1 MTKKSIAWVTDS
13 TCTIDPEFAKNNH
26 VYIVPLRII
35 INNQCYRENID
46 ITIDEFYDKLRQH
59 EQVGSSQP
67 PIGEFI
73 ELYER
78 LKEEYD
84 EIIAV
89 HLSSE
94 LSGTFNASM
103 QGAEIA
109 EVNVIG
115 IDAKVGAYPI
125 REMITRGIHWH
136 QMGFT
141 GMEIKERIE
150 NIIENM
156 SFYLIPAS
164 LSQLHRSG
172 RVSGSQLVLS
182 NLLRINLLL
191 RFDEGKV
198 VVVDKI
204 RTMKKTHQA
213 LMDIFKQDLGLISDV
228 CIMHSNNWEMANK
241 LEDQINELAPN
252 LRTEIMTYIPAVAV
266 HAGEG
271 TVGLSWIKNNS
282 INSINSQATPA
293 IPVDVREAVI
303 V

>member
-1 MTKKSIAWVTDS
+1 MKSIAWVTDS
-13 TCTIDPEFAKNNH
+13 TSIIDPEFAKNNH
-26 VYIVPLRII
+26 VYIIPLRII
-35 INNQCYRENID
+35 INNECYKENID
-46 ITIDEFYDKLRQH
+46 ITIDDFYEKMRQH
-59 EQVGSSQP
+59 EKVGSSQP

-94 LSGTFNASM
+94 LSGTYNASM

-109 EVNVIG
+109 EANVIG

-125 REMITRGIHWH
+125 REMIMRGIHW
-136 QMGFT
+136 QKKGLS
-141 GMEIKERIE
+141 GLEIKAKIE
-150 NIIENM
+150 NIIQNM

-164 LSQLHRSG
+164 LTQLHRSG
-172 RVSGSQLVLS
+172 RVSGSQFVLS
-182 NLLRINLLL
+182 QLLRINLLL

-198 VVVDKI
+198 VVVEKI
-204 RTMKKTHQA
+204 RTMKKTQQT
-213 LMDIFKQDLGLISDV
+213 LLDIFKQDVGLVSDV
-228 CIMHSNNWEMANK
+228 CIMHSNNLEMALK
-241 LEDQINELAPN
+241 LEEDIKAMAPD

-271 TVGLSWIKNNS
+271 TVGLSWIKNTS
-282 INSINSQATPA
+282 INSIHPDVTPA
-293 IPVDVREAVI
+293 AFPEAALV
-303 V
+303 

>member
-1 MTKKSIAWVTDS
+1 MTMKSIAWVTDS
-13 TCTIDPEFAKNNH
+13 TSIIDPEFAKKNH
-26 VYIVPLRII
+26 VYIIPLRII
-35 INNQCYRENID
+35 INNECYKENID
-46 ITIDEFYDKLRQH
+46 ITIDDFYEKMRHH
-59 EQVGSSQP
+59 EKVGSSQP

-94 LSGTFNASM
+94 LSGTYNASM

-109 EVNVIG
+109 EANVIG

-125 REMITRGIHWH
+125 REMIMRGIHW
-136 QMGFT
+136 QKKGLS
-141 GMEIKERIE
+141 GLEIKAKIE
-150 NIIENM
+150 NIIQNM

-164 LSQLHRSG
+164 LTQLHRSG
-172 RVSGSQLVLS
+172 RVSGSQFVLS
-182 NLLRINLLL
+182 QLLRINLLL

-198 VVVDKI
+198 VVVEKI
-204 RTMKKTHQA
+204 RTMKKTQQA
-213 LMDIFKQDLGLISDV
+213 LLEIFKQDVGLVSDV
-228 CIMHSNNWEMANK
+228 CIMHSNNLEMALK
-241 LEDQINELAPN
+241 LEEDIKAMAPD

-271 TVGLSWIKNNS
+271 TVGLSWIKNTS
-282 INSINSQATPA
+282 INSIHSDAA
-293 IPVDVREAVI
+293 PVAFPEAVL

>member
-1 MTKKSIAWVTDS
+1 VTMKSIAWVTDS

-26 VYIVPLRII
+26 VYIVPLRLI
-35 INNQCYRENID
+35 INNECYKENID
-46 ITIDEFYDKLRQH
+46 ITIDEFYEKMRQH
-59 EQVGSSQP
+59 DQVGSSQP

-89 HLSSE
+89 HLSTG
-94 LSGTFNASM
+94 LSGTYNASM

-109 EVNVIG
+109 EANVIG
-115 IDAKVGAYPI
+115 IDSKVGAYPI

-136 QMGFT
+136 KMGFT
-141 GMEIKERIE
+141 GLEIKEKIE
-150 NIIENM
+150 NIIQNM

-172 RVSGSQLVLS
+172 RVSGTQVILSQ
-182 NLLRINLLL
+182 LLRINLLL

-198 VVVDKI
+198 IVVEKI
-204 RTMKKTHQA
+204 RTMKKTKQA
-213 LMDIFKQDLGLISDV
+213 LLDIFKQDAGLVSDV
-228 CIMHSNNWEMANK
+228 CIMHSNNLEMALK
-241 LEDQINELAPN
+241 LEEDIKEMAPD

-271 TVGLSWIKNNS
+271 TVGLSWIKNNR
-282 INSINSQATPA
+282 INSIYSEVE
-293 IPVDVREAVI
+293 PVAVL

>member
-1 MTKKSIAWVTDS
+1 MTMKSIAWVTDS

-26 VYIVPLRII
+26 VYIVPLRLI
-35 INNQCYRENID
+35 INNECYKENID
-46 ITIDEFYDKLRQH
+46 ITIDEFYEKMRQH
-59 EQVGSSQP
+59 DQVGSSQP

-89 HLSSE
+89 HLSTG
-94 LSGTFNASM
+94 LSGTYNASM

-109 EVNVIG
+109 EANVIG
-115 IDAKVGAYPI
+115 IDSKVGAYPI

-136 QMGFT
+136 KMGFT
-141 GMEIKERIE
+141 ALEIKEKIE
-150 NIIENM
+150 NIIQNM

-172 RVSGSQLVLS
+172 RVSGTQVVLS
-182 NLLRINLLL
+182 QLLRINLLL

-198 VVVDKI
+198 IVVEKI
-204 RTMKKTHQA
+204 RTMKKTKQA
-213 LMDIFKQDLGLISDV
+213 LLDIFKQDAGLVSDV
-228 CIMHSNNWEMANK
+228 CIMHSNNLEMALK
-241 LEDQINELAPN
+241 LEEDIKEMAPD

-271 TVGLSWIKNNS
+271 TVGLSWIKNNR
-282 INSINSQATPA
+282 INSIDSEVE
-293 IPVDVREAVI
+293 PVAVL

>member
-1 MTKKSIAWVTDS
+1 MTMKSIAWVTDS
-13 TCTIDPEFAKNNH
+13 TSIIDPGFAKNNH
-26 VYIVPLRII
+26 VYIIPLRII
-35 INNQCYRENID
+35 INNECYKENID
-46 ITIDEFYDKLRQH
+46 ITIDDFYEKMRQH
-59 EQVGSSQP
+59 EKVGSSQP

-94 LSGTFNASM
+94 LSGTYNASM

-109 EVNVIG
+109 EANVIG

-125 REMITRGIHWH
+125 REMIMRGIHW
-136 QMGFT
+136 QKKGLS
-141 GMEIKERIE
+141 GLEIKAKIE

-164 LSQLHRSG
+164 LTQLHRSG
-172 RVSGSQLVLS
+172 RVSGSQFVLS
-182 NLLRINLLL
+182 QLLRINLLL

-198 VVVDKI
+198 VVVEKI
-204 RTMKKTHQA
+204 RTMKKTQQA
-213 LMDIFKQDLGLISDV
+213 LLEIFKQDVGLVSDV
-228 CIMHSNNWEMANK
+228 CIMHSNNLEMALK
-241 LEDQINELAPN
+241 LEEDIKAMAPD

-271 TVGLSWIKNNS
+271 TVGLSWIKNTG
-282 INSINSQATPA
+282 INSIHLNDA
-293 IPVDVREAVI
+293 PVAFPEAVFA
-303 V
+303 

>member
-1 MTKKSIAWVTDS
+1 MTMKSIAWVTDS
-13 TCTIDPEFAKNNH
+13 TSIIDPEFAKKNH
-26 VYIVPLRII
+26 VYIIPLRII
-35 INNQCYRENID
+35 INNECYKENID
-46 ITIDEFYDKLRQH
+46 ITIDEFYEKMRQH
-59 EQVGSSQP
+59 DKVGSSQP

-94 LSGTFNASM
+94 LSGTYNASM

-109 EVNVIG
+109 EADVIG

-125 REMITRGIHWH
+125 REMIMRGIHW
-136 QMGFT
+136 QKKGFT
-141 GMEIKERIE
+141 GLEIKAKIE

-164 LSQLHRSG
+164 LTQLHRSG
-172 RVSGSQLVLS
+172 RVSGSQFVLS
-182 NLLRINLLL
+182 QLLRINLLL
-191 RFDEGKV
+191 RFDEGRV
-198 VVVDKI
+198 VVVEKI
-204 RTMKKTHQA
+204 RTMKKTQQA
-213 LMDIFKQDLGLISDV
+213 LLDIFKRDVELVSDV
-228 CIMHSNNWEMANK
+228 CIMHSNNLEMALK
-241 LEDQINELAPN
+241 LEEDIRAMAPN

-271 TVGLSWIKNNS
+271 TVGLSWIKNTSLNS
-282 INSINSQATPA
+282 ILDVAPA
-293 IPVDVREAVI
+293 AFPEAVL

>member
-1 MTKKSIAWVTDS
+1 MKSIAWVTDS
-13 TCTIDPEFAKNNH
+13 TSIIDPEFAKNNH
-26 VYIVPLRII
+26 VYIIPLRII
-35 INNQCYRENID
+35 INNECYKENID
-46 ITIDEFYDKLRQH
+46 ITIDDFYEKMRQH
-59 EQVGSSQP
+59 EKVGSSQP

-94 LSGTFNASM
+94 LSGTYNASM

-109 EVNVIG
+109 EANVIG

-125 REMITRGIHWH
+125 REMIMRGIHW
-136 QMGFT
+136 QKKGLS
-141 GMEIKERIE
+141 GLEIKAKIE
-150 NIIENM
+150 NIIQNM

-164 LSQLHRSG
+164 LTQLHRSG
-172 RVSGSQLVLS
+172 RVSGSQFVLS
-182 NLLRINLLL
+182 QLLRINLLL

-198 VVVDKI
+198 VVVEKI
-204 RTMKKTHQA
+204 RTMKKTQQT
-213 LMDIFKQDLGLISDV
+213 LLDIFKQDVGLVSDV
-228 CIMHSNNWEMANK
+228 CIMHSNNLEMALK
-241 LEDQINELAPN
+241 LEEDIKAMAPD

-271 TVGLSWIKNNS
+271 TVGLSWIKNTS
-282 INSINSQATPA
+282 INSIHPDVTPA
-293 IPVDVREAVI
+293 AFPEAVL

>member
-1 MTKKSIAWVTDS
+1 MKSIAWVTDS

-26 VYIVPLRII
+26 VYIVPLRLI
-35 INNQCYRENID
+35 INNECYKENID
-46 ITIDEFYDKLRQH
+46 ITIDEFYEKMRQH
-59 EQVGSSQP
+59 DQVGSSQP

-89 HLSSE
+89 HLSTG
-94 LSGTFNASM
+94 LSGTYNASM

-109 EVNVIG
+109 EANVIG
-115 IDAKVGAYPI
+115 IDSKVGAYPI

-136 QMGFT
+136 KMGFT
-141 GMEIKERIE
+141 GLEIKEKIE
-150 NIIENM
+150 NIIQNM

-172 RVSGSQLVLS
+172 RVSGTQVVLS
-182 NLLRINLLL
+182 QLLRINLLL

-198 VVVDKI
+198 IVVEKI
-204 RTMKKTHQA
+204 RTMKKTKQA
-213 LMDIFKQDLGLISDV
+213 LLDIFKQDAGLVSDV
-228 CIMHSNNWEMANK
+228 CIMHSNNLEMALK
-241 LEDQINELAPN
+241 LEEDIKEMAPD

-271 TVGLSWIKNNS
+271 TVGLSWIKNNR
-282 INSINSQATPA
+282 INSIYSEVE
-293 IPVDVREAVI
+293 PVAVL

>member
-1 MTKKSIAWVTDS
+1 MKSIAWVTDS
-13 TCTIDPEFAKNNH
+13 TSIIDPEFAMKNH
-26 VYIVPLRII
+26 VYIIPLRII
-35 INNQCYRENID
+35 INNECYKENID
-46 ITIDEFYDKLRQH
+46 ITIDEFYEKMRQH
-59 EQVGSSQP
+59 DKVGSSQP

-94 LSGTFNASM
+94 LSGTYNASM

-109 EVNVIG
+109 EADVIG

-125 REMITRGIHWH
+125 REMIMRGIHW
-136 QMGFT
+136 QKKGFT
-141 GMEIKERIE
+141 GLEIKAKIE

-164 LSQLHRSG
+164 LTQLHRSG
-172 RVSGSQLVLS
+172 RVSGSQFVLS
-182 NLLRINLLL
+182 QLLRINLLL

-198 VVVDKI
+198 VVVEKI
-204 RTMKKTHQA
+204 RTMKKTQQA
-213 LMDIFKQDLGLISDV
+213 LLDIFKRDVELVSDV
-228 CIMHSNNWEMANK
+228 CIMHSNNLEMALK
-241 LEDQINELAPN
+241 LEEDIRAMAPN

-271 TVGLSWIKNNS
+271 TVGLSWIKNTSLNS
-282 INSINSQATPA
+282 ISNVAPA
-293 IPVDVREAVI
+293 AFPEAVL

>member
-1 MTKKSIAWVTDS
+1 MTMKSIAWVTDS
-13 TCTIDPEFAKNNH
+13 TSIIDPEFAKNNH
-26 VYIVPLRII
+26 VYIIPLRII
-35 INNQCYRENID
+35 INNECYKENID
-46 ITIDEFYDKLRQH
+46 ITIDDFYEKMRQH
-59 EQVGSSQP
+59 EKVGSSQP

-94 LSGTFNASM
+94 LSGTYNASM

-109 EVNVIG
+109 EANVIG

-125 REMITRGIHWH
+125 REMIMRGIHW
-136 QMGFT
+136 QKKGFT
-141 GMEIKERIE
+141 GLEIKAKIE

-164 LSQLHRSG
+164 LTQLHRSG
-172 RVSGSQLVLS
+172 RVSGTQFVLS
-182 NLLRINLLL
+182 QLLRINLLL

-198 VVVDKI
+198 VVVEKI
-204 RTMKKTHQA
+204 RTMKKTQQA
-213 LMDIFKQDLGLISDV
+213 LLEIFKQDVGLVSDV
-228 CIMHSNNWEMANK
+228 CIMHSNNLEMALK
-241 LEDQINELAPN
+241 LEEDIKAMAPD

-271 TVGLSWIKNNS
+271 TVGLSWIKNTS
-282 INSINSQATPA
+282 INSIHPSAPLA
-293 IPVDVREAVI
+293 FPEAVFA
-303 V
+303 

>member
-1 MTKKSIAWVTDS
+1 MKSIAWVTDS
-13 TCTIDPEFAKNNH
+13 TSIIDPEFAKNNH
-26 VYIVPLRII
+26 VYIIPLRII
-35 INNQCYRENID
+35 INNECYKENID
-46 ITIDEFYDKLRQH
+46 ITIDDFYEKMREH
-59 EQVGSSQP
+59 EKVGSSQP

-94 LSGTFNASM
+94 LSGTYNASM

-109 EVNVIG
+109 EANVIG

-125 REMITRGIHWH
+125 REMIMRGIHW
-136 QMGFT
+136 QKKGFS
-141 GMEIKERIE
+141 GLEIKAKIE

-164 LSQLHRSG
+164 LTQLHRSG
-172 RVSGSQLVLS
+172 RVSGSQFVLS
-182 NLLRINLLL
+182 QLLRINLLL

-198 VVVDKI
+198 VVVEKI
-204 RTMKKTHQA
+204 RTMKKTQQA
-213 LMDIFKQDLGLISDV
+213 LLEIFKQDVGLVNDV
-228 CIMHSNNWEMANK
+228 CIMHSNNLEMALK
-241 LEDQINELAPN
+241 LEEDIKAMAPD

-271 TVGLSWIKNNS
+271 TVGLSWIKNTS
-282 INSINSQATPA
+282 INSILPDATPVA
-293 IPVDVREAVI
+293 FPEAVFA
-303 V
+303 

>member
-1 MTKKSIAWVTDS
+1 MTMKSIAWVTDS
-13 TCTIDPEFAKNNH
+13 TSIIDPEFAKNNH
-26 VYIVPLRII
+26 VYIIPLRII
-35 INNQCYRENID
+35 INNECYKENID
-46 ITIDEFYDKLRQH
+46 ITIDDFYEKMRQH
-59 EQVGSSQP
+59 EKVGSSQP

-94 LSGTFNASM
+94 LSGTYNASM

-109 EVNVIG
+109 EANVIG

-125 REMITRGIHWH
+125 REMIMRGIHW
-136 QMGFT
+136 QKKGLS
-141 GMEIKERIE
+141 GLEIKAKIE
-150 NIIENM
+150 NIIQNM

-164 LSQLHRSG
+164 LTQLHRSG
-172 RVSGSQLVLS
+172 RVSGSQFVLS
-182 NLLRINLLL
+182 QLLRINLLL

-198 VVVDKI
+198 VVVEKI
-204 RTMKKTHQA
+204 RTMKKTQQT
-213 LMDIFKQDLGLISDV
+213 LLDIFKQDVGLVSDV
-228 CIMHSNNWEMANK
+228 CIMHSNNLEMALK
-241 LEDQINELAPN
+241 LEEDIKAMAPD

-271 TVGLSWIKNNS
+271 TVGLSWIKNTS
-282 INSINSQATPA
+282 INSIHPDVTPA
-293 IPVDVREAVI
+293 AFPEAVL

>member
-1 MTKKSIAWVTDS
+1 MTMKSIAWVTDS
-13 TCTIDPEFAKNNH
+13 TSIIDPEFAMKNH
-26 VYIVPLRII
+26 VYIIPLRII
-35 INNQCYRENID
+35 INNECYKENID
-46 ITIDEFYDKLRQH
+46 ITIDEFYEKMRQH
-59 EQVGSSQP
+59 DKVGSSQP

-94 LSGTFNASM
+94 LSGTYNASM

-109 EVNVIG
+109 EADVIG

-125 REMITRGIHWH
+125 REMIMRGIHW
-136 QMGFT
+136 QKKGFT
-141 GMEIKERIE
+141 GLEIKAKIE

-164 LSQLHRSG
+164 LTQLHRSG
-172 RVSGSQLVLS
+172 RVSGSQFVLS
-182 NLLRINLLL
+182 QLLRINLLL

-198 VVVDKI
+198 VVVEKI
-204 RTMKKTHQA
+204 RTMKKTQQA
-213 LMDIFKQDLGLISDV
+213 LLDIFKRDVELVSDV
-228 CIMHSNNWEMANK
+228 CIMHSNNLEMALK
-241 LEDQINELAPN
+241 LEEDIRAMAPN

-271 TVGLSWIKNNS
+271 TVGLSWIKNTSLNGIS
-282 INSINSQATPA
+282 NVAPA
-293 IPVDVREAVI
+293 AFPEAVL

>member
-1 MTKKSIAWVTDS
+1 MTMKSIAWVTDS

-26 VYIVPLRII
+26 VYIVPLRLI
-35 INNQCYRENID
+35 INNECYKENID
-46 ITIDEFYDKLRQH
+46 ITIDEFYEKMRQH
-59 EQVGSSQP
+59 DQVGSSQP

-89 HLSSE
+89 HLSTG
-94 LSGTFNASM
+94 LSGTYNASM

-109 EVNVIG
+109 EANVIG
-115 IDAKVGAYPI
+115 IDSKVGAYPI

-136 QMGFT
+136 KMGFT
-141 GMEIKERIE
+141 GLEIKEKIE
-150 NIIENM
+150 NIIQNM

-172 RVSGSQLVLS
+172 RVSGTQVVLS
-182 NLLRINLLL
+182 QLLRINLLL

-198 VVVDKI
+198 IVVEKI
-204 RTMKKTHQA
+204 RTMKKTKQA
-213 LMDIFKQDLGLISDV
+213 LLDIFKQDAGLVSDV
-228 CIMHSNNWEMANK
+228 CIMHSNNLEMALK
-241 LEDQINELAPN
+241 LEEDIKEMAPD

-271 TVGLSWIKNNS
+271 TVGLSWIKNNR
-282 INSINSQATPA
+282 INSIYSEVE
-293 IPVDVREAVI
+293 PVAVL

>member
-1 MTKKSIAWVTDS
+1 MTMKSIAWVTDS
-13 TCTIDPEFAKNNH
+13 TSIIDPEFAKNNH
-26 VYIVPLRII
+26 VYIIPLRII
-35 INNQCYRENID
+35 INNECYKENID
-46 ITIDEFYDKLRQH
+46 ITIDDFYEKMRQH
-59 EQVGSSQP
+59 EKVGSSQP

-94 LSGTFNASM
+94 LSGTYNASM

-109 EVNVIG
+109 EANVIG

-125 REMITRGIHWH
+125 REMIMRGIHW
-136 QMGFT
+136 QKKGLS
-141 GMEIKERIE
+141 GLEIKAKIE
-150 NIIENM
+150 NIIQNM

-164 LSQLHRSG
+164 LTQLHRSG
-172 RVSGSQLVLS
+172 RVSGSQFVLS
-182 NLLRINLLL
+182 QLLRINLLL

-198 VVVDKI
+198 VVVEKI
-204 RTMKKTHQA
+204 RTMKKTQQA
-213 LMDIFKQDLGLISDV
+213 LLEIFKQDVGLVSDV
-228 CIMHSNNWEMANK
+228 CIMHSNNLEMALK
-241 LEDQINELAPN
+241 LEEDIKAMAPD

-271 TVGLSWIKNNS
+271 TVGLSWIKNTS
-282 INSINSQATPA
+282 INSIHPGAAPLA
-293 IPVDVREAVI
+293 YPEALFA
-303 V
+303 

>member
-1 MTKKSIAWVTDS
+1 MTMKSIAWVTDS
-13 TCTIDPEFAKNNH
+13 TSIIDPEFAKNNH
-26 VYIVPLRII
+26 VYIIPLRII
-35 INNQCYRENID
+35 INNECYKENID
-46 ITIDEFYDKLRQH
+46 ITIDDFYEKMREH
-59 EQVGSSQP
+59 EKVGSSQP

-94 LSGTFNASM
+94 LSGTYNASM

-109 EVNVIG
+109 EANVIG

-125 REMITRGIHWH
+125 REMIMRGIHW
-136 QMGFT
+136 QKKGFS
-141 GMEIKERIE
+141 GLEIKAKIE

-164 LSQLHRSG
+164 LTQLHRSG
-172 RVSGSQLVLS
+172 RVSGSQFVLS
-182 NLLRINLLL
+182 QLLRINLLL

-198 VVVDKI
+198 VVVEKI
-204 RTMKKTHQA
+204 RTMKKTQQA
-213 LMDIFKQDLGLISDV
+213 LLEIFKQDVGLVNDV
-228 CIMHSNNWEMANK
+228 CIMHSNNLEMALK
-241 LEDQINELAPN
+241 LEEDIKAMAPD

-271 TVGLSWIKNNS
+271 TVGLSWIKNTS
-282 INSINSQATPA
+282 INSILPDATPVA
-293 IPVDVREAVI
+293 FPEAVFA
-303 V
+303 

>member
-1 MTKKSIAWVTDS
+1 MTMKSIAWVTDS
-13 TCTIDPEFAKNNH
+13 TSIIDPEFAKNNH
-26 VYIVPLRII
+26 VYIIPLRII
-35 INNQCYRENID
+35 INNECYKENID
-46 ITIDEFYDKLRQH
+46 ITIDDFYEKMRQH
-59 EQVGSSQP
+59 EKVGSSQP

-94 LSGTFNASM
+94 LSGTYNASM

-109 EVNVIG
+109 EANVIG

-125 REMITRGIHWH
+125 REMIMRGIHW
-136 QMGFT
+136 QKKGLS
-141 GMEIKERIE
+141 GLEIKAKIE
-150 NIIENM
+150 NIIQNM

-164 LSQLHRSG
+164 LTQLHRSG
-172 RVSGSQLVLS
+172 RVSGSQFVLS
-182 NLLRINLLL
+182 QLLRINLLL

-198 VVVDKI
+198 VVVEKI
-204 RTMKKTHQA
+204 RTMKKTQQT
-213 LMDIFKQDLGLISDV
+213 LLDIFKQDVGLVSDV
-228 CIMHSNNWEMANK
+228 CIMHSNNLEMALK
-241 LEDQINELAPN
+241 LEEDIKAMAPD

-271 TVGLSWIKNNS
+271 TVGLSWIKNTS
-282 INSINSQATPA
+282 INSIHPNVTPVA
-293 IPVDVREAVI
+293 FPEAALV
-303 V
+303 

>member
-1 MTKKSIAWVTDS
+1 MTMKSIAWVTDS
-13 TCTIDPEFAKNNH
+13 TSIIDPEFAKNNH
-26 VYIVPLRII
+26 VYIIPLRII
-35 INNQCYRENID
+35 INNECYKENID
-46 ITIDEFYDKLRQH
+46 ITIDDFYEKMRQH
-59 EQVGSSQP
+59 EKVGSSQP

-94 LSGTFNASM
+94 LSGTYNASM

-109 EVNVIG
+109 EANVIG

-125 REMITRGIHWH
+125 REMIMRGIHW
-136 QMGFT
+136 QKKGLS
-141 GMEIKERIE
+141 GLEIKAKIE
-150 NIIENM
+150 NIIQNM

-164 LSQLHRSG
+164 LTQLHRSG
-172 RVSGSQLVLS
+172 RVSGSQFVLS
-182 NLLRINLLL
+182 QLLRINLLL

-198 VVVDKI
+198 VVVEKI
-204 RTMKKTHQA
+204 RTMKKTQQT
-213 LMDIFKQDLGLISDV
+213 LLDIFKQDVGLVSDV
-228 CIMHSNNWEMANK
+228 CIMHSNNLEMALK
-241 LEDQINELAPN
+241 LEEDIKVMAPD

-271 TVGLSWIKNNS
+271 TVGLSWIKNTS
-282 INSINSQATPA
+282 INSIHPDVTPA
-293 IPVDVREAVI
+293 AFPEAALV
-303 V
+303 

>member
-1 MTKKSIAWVTDS
+1 MKSIAWVTDS
-13 TCTIDPEFAKNNH
+13 TSIIDPEFAKNNH
-26 VYIVPLRII
+26 VYIIPLRII
-35 INNQCYRENID
+35 INNECYKENID
-46 ITIDEFYDKLRQH
+46 ITIDDFYEKMRQH
-59 EQVGSSQP
+59 EKVGSSQP

-94 LSGTFNASM
+94 LSGTYNASM

-109 EVNVIG
+109 EANVIG

-125 REMITRGIHWH
+125 REMIMRGIHW
-136 QMGFT
+136 QKKGFT
-141 GMEIKERIE
+141 GLEIKAKIE

-164 LSQLHRSG
+164 LTQLHRSG
-172 RVSGSQLVLS
+172 RVSGTQFVLS
-182 NLLRINLLL
+182 QLLRINLLL

-198 VVVDKI
+198 VVVEKI
-204 RTMKKTHQA
+204 RTMKKTQQA
-213 LMDIFKQDLGLISDV
+213 LLEIFKQDVGLVSDV
-228 CIMHSNNWEMANK
+228 CIMHSNNLEMALK
-241 LEDQINELAPN
+241 LEEDIKAMAPD

-271 TVGLSWIKNNS
+271 TVGLSWIKNTS
-282 INSINSQATPA
+282 INSIHPSAPLA
-293 IPVDVREAVI
+293 FPEAVFA
-303 V
+303 

>member
-1 MTKKSIAWVTDS
+1 MTMKSIAWVTDS
-13 TCTIDPEFAKNNH
+13 TSIIDPEFAKNNH
-26 VYIVPLRII
+26 VYIIPLRII
-35 INNQCYRENID
+35 INNECYKENID
-46 ITIDEFYDKLRQH
+46 ITIDDFYEKMRQH
-59 EQVGSSQP
+59 EKVGSSQP

-94 LSGTFNASM
+94 LSGTYNASM

-109 EVNVIG
+109 EANVIG

-125 REMITRGIHWH
+125 REMIMRGIHW
-136 QMGFT
+136 QKKGLS
-141 GMEIKERIE
+141 GLEIKAKIE
-150 NIIENM
+150 NIIQNM

-164 LSQLHRSG
+164 LTQLHRSG
-172 RVSGSQLVLS
+172 RVSGSQFVLS
-182 NLLRINLLL
+182 QLLRINLLL

-198 VVVDKI
+198 VVVEKI
-204 RTMKKTHQA
+204 RTMKKTQQT
-213 LMDIFKQDLGLISDV
+213 LLDIFKQDVGLVSDV
-228 CIMHSNNWEMANK
+228 CIMHSNNLEMALK
-241 LEDQINELAPN
+241 LEEDIKAMAPD

-271 TVGLSWIKNNS
+271 TVGLSWIKNTS
-282 INSINSQATPA
+282 INSIHPDVTPVA
-293 IPVDVREAVI
+293 FPEAALV
-303 V
+303 

>member
-1 MTKKSIAWVTDS
+1 MTMKSIAWVTDS
-13 TCTIDPEFAKNNH
+13 TSIIDPEFAKNNH
-26 VYIVPLRII
+26 VYIIPLRII
-35 INNQCYRENID
+35 INNECYKENID
-46 ITIDEFYDKLRQH
+46 ITIDDFYEKMRQH
-59 EQVGSSQP
+59 EKVGSSQP

-94 LSGTFNASM
+94 LSGTYNASM

-109 EVNVIG
+109 EANVIG

-125 REMITRGIHWH
+125 REMIMRGIHW
-136 QMGFT
+136 QKKGLS
-141 GMEIKERIE
+141 GLEIKAKIE

-164 LSQLHRSG
+164 LTQLHRSG
-172 RVSGSQLVLS
+172 RVSGSQFVLS
-182 NLLRINLLL
+182 QLLRINLLL

-198 VVVDKI
+198 VVVEKI
-204 RTMKKTHQA
+204 RTMKKTQQA
-213 LMDIFKQDLGLISDV
+213 LLEIFKQDVGLVSDV
-228 CIMHSNNWEMANK
+228 CIMHSNNLEMALK
-241 LEDQINELAPN
+241 LEEDIKAMAPDI
-252 LRTEIMTYIPAVAV
+252 RTEIMTYIPAVAV

-271 TVGLSWIKNNS
+271 TVGLSWIKNTS
-282 INSINSQATPA
+282 INSIHPGTAPLVF
-293 IPVDVREAVI
+293 PEALFA
-303 V
+303 

>member
-1 MTKKSIAWVTDS
+1 MTMKSIAWVTDS

-26 VYIVPLRII
+26 VYIVPLRLI
-35 INNQCYRENID
+35 INNQCYKENID
-46 ITIDEFYDKLRQH
+46 ITIDEFYDKMRQH
-59 EQVGSSQP
+59 DQVGSSQP

-94 LSGTFNASM
+94 LSGTYNASM

-109 EVNVIG
+109 EAAVIG

-125 REMITRGIHWH
+125 REMIMRGIHW
-136 QMGFT
+136 QKMGLS
-141 GMEIKERIE
+141 GLEIKERIE
-150 NIIENM
+150 NIIQNM

-172 RVSGSQLVLS
+172 RVSGSQVVLS
-182 NLLRINLLL
+182 QLLRINLLL

-198 VVVDKI
+198 IVVEKI
-204 RTMKKTHQA
+204 RTMKKTKQM
-213 LMDIFKQDLGLISDV
+213 LLDIFRQDVELVSDV
-228 CIMHSNNWEMANK
+228 CIMHSNNLEMALK
-241 LEDQINELAPN
+241 LEEEIKEMAPL

-282 INSINSQATPA
+282 VNSIHSEVV
-293 IPVDVREAVI
+293 PVAVLA
-303 V
+303 

>member
-1 MTKKSIAWVTDS
+1 MKSIAWVTDS

-26 VYIVPLRII
+26 VYIVPLRLI
-35 INNQCYRENID
+35 INNECYKENID
-46 ITIDEFYDKLRQH
+46 ITIDEFYEKMRQH
-59 EQVGSSQP
+59 DQVVGSSQP

-89 HLSSE
+89 HLSTG
-94 LSGTFNASM
+94 LSGTYNASM

-109 EVNVIG
+109 EANVIG
-115 IDAKVGAYPI
+115 IDSKVGAYPI

-136 QMGFT
+136 KMGFT
-141 GMEIKERIE
+141 GLEIKEKIE
-150 NIIENM
+150 NIIQNM

-172 RVSGSQLVLS
+172 RVSGTQVVLS
-182 NLLRINLLL
+182 QLLRINLLL

-198 VVVDKI
+198 IVVEKI
-204 RTMKKTHQA
+204 RTMKKTKQA
-213 LMDIFKQDLGLISDV
+213 LLDIFKQDAGLVSDV
-228 CIMHSNNWEMANK
+228 CIMHSNNLEMALK
-241 LEDQINELAPN
+241 LEEDIKEMAPD

-271 TVGLSWIKNNS
+271 TVGLSWIKNNR
-282 INSINSQATPA
+282 INSIYSEVE
-293 IPVDVREAVI
+293 PVAVL